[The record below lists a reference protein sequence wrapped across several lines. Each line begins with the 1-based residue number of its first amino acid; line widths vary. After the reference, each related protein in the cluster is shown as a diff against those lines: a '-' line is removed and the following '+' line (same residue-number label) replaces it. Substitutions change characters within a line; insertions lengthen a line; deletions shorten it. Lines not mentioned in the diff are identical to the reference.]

1 MKQTPHIDRQHVKQ
15 MLHRDELGEGLLKA
29 RDWIR
34 GHLEAVVIGAL
45 VLAATV
51 FGIVF
56 FINGQKQ
63 KDLEASK
70 LLNEAHQIFLQSG
83 QVAPEQAA
91 SAYGQ
96 AYAKFQ
102 AVATTYDGTEQ
113 AQDAK
118 LGMAN
123 AQYAMGKFADAER
136 EYAQLDSGKAGDA
149 IGALAAYGKA
159 RALEA
164 QGKAADAKNAYLAA
178 ANRYPGSAVQALAE
192 AASKR

>member
-15 MLHRDELGEGLLKA
+15 MLHRDELSDSLLKA
-29 RDWIR
+29 RDWVR
-34 GHLEAVVIGAL
+34 SHLETVVIGAL
-45 VLAATV
+45 VLAAAI
-51 FGIVF
+51 FGVVF
-56 FINGQKQ
+56 FVNGQKQ

-91 SAYGQ
+91 AAYGQ

-102 AVATTYDGTEQ
+102 AVATTYDGSEQ
-113 AQDAK
+113 AQDAR

-136 EYAQLDSGKAGDA
+136 EYSLLDSGKKGDA

-164 QGKAADAKNAYLAA
+164 EAKAADAKNAYKAA
-178 ANRYPGSAVQALAE
+178 AERYPGSAIQALAE
-192 AASKR
+192 AAAKR